1 MTSRELGLKIE
12 EGAHRATAHR
22 DLEILLHGH
31 LVANGPQTPIVLIA
45 NDRSGRPRRL
55 ERARLL
61 LDAAGELGAPVVGVL
76 EADAEA
82 ALAGHAALAASVPPA
97 PDAAQPLDALLAG
110 AIGLQR
116 LTLALVHAAGTNPDL
131 IRREQE
137 PWRRAAA
144 ALDAGG
150 W

>member
-1 MTSRELGLKIE
+1 MRPGD
-12 EGAHRATAHR
+12 ADRA
-22 DLEILLHGH
+22 
-31 LVANGPQTPIVLIA
+31 VA

-61 LDAAGELGAPVVGVL
+61 LDAAASSARPSSAIL

-82 ALAGHAALAASVPPA
+82 ALAGHPALAAVVPTGP
-97 PDAAQPLDALLAG
+97 PTLPQPLDALLAG

-131 IRREQE
+131 IRREQR